1 MAKHKEV
8 KKEEVREGV
17 NAPVAPQLKYRVVA
31 VVDYLAKARQY
42 FGEENSWNNA
52 VALIYTENKV
62 VAVIDKKGEN
72 KFVVEA

>member
-1 MAKHKEV
+1 MAKHKE
-8 KKEEVREGV
+8 KEEAKVETP
-17 NAPVAPQLKYRVVA
+17 AIPQLKYRVVA
-31 VVDYLAKARQY
+31 VVDYLPKAREY